1 MKKCHVGGSADLM
14 TALNVAQLALKH
26 RENKNQR
33 QRIVVFLAS
42 PIGGGAS
49 GAGSSSAVTA
59 TAAGLED
66 QLVKLGRKMK
76 KNNVAIDVIL
86 FGDEGMENEVVL
98 GKFVEACQSGDN
110 WYVRSLLPPQV
121 AAFNAAMR

>member
-14 TALNVAQLALKH
+14 TSLNVAQLALKH

-42 PIGGGAS
+42 PIGGGA
-49 GAGSSSAVTA
+49 AGSS
-59 TAAGLED
+59 LED
-66 QLVKLGRKMK
+66 QLVKLGKKMK

-86 FGDEGMENEVVL
+86 FGDEGMENEMVL

-110 WYVRSLLPPQV
+110 WFVIFPSW
-121 AAFNAAMR
+121 

>member
-14 TALNVAQLALKH
+14 TSLNVAQLALKH

-33 QRIVVFLAS
+33 QRIVAFIAS
-42 PIGGGAS
+42 PVDAA
-49 GAGSSSAVTA
+49 AGSS
-59 TAAGLED
+59 LED
-66 QLVKLGRKMK
+66 QLVKLGKKMK

-86 FGDEGMENEVVL
+86 FGEEGMENEFVM

-110 WYVRSLLPPQV
+110 W
-121 AAFNAAMR
+121 

>member
-42 PIGGGAS
+42 PIGG
-49 GAGSSSAVTA
+49 AGSSRA
-59 TAAGLED
+59 AAGLED
-66 QLVKLGRKMK
+66 QLVKLGKKMK

-110 WYVRSLLPPQV
+110 WYVRSSMPPYRR
-121 AAFNAAMR
+121 F

>member
-14 TALNVAQLALKH
+14 TSLNVAQLALKH

-33 QRIVVFLAS
+33 QRIVVFIAS
-42 PIGGGAS
+42 PISGAA
-49 GAGSSSAVTA
+49 AGSS
-59 TAAGLED
+59 LED
-66 QLVKLGRKMK
+66 QLVKLGKKMK

-86 FGDEGMENEVVL
+86 FGEEGMENEDVL

-110 WYVRSLLPPQV
+110 WYVTYFPWSFPPC
-121 AAFNAAMR
+121 